1 MWEKDISEAIN
12 LLDSKEEGLTK
23 SQAEKSL
30 QVNGKNEIP
39 KGKKKTIFN
48 IFLGQFK
55 SPIILIL
62 IIAAIFSIIIN
73 SIADAIFI
81 FIVIGINAIIGTA
94 QEWNSERSAEKLQN
108 MIKIKVKVLRE
119 GKETEIGSSDIVVR
133 RYCKTRIWM
142 QDTGRF
148 KVNRSEKLKN

>member
-1 MWEKDISEAIN
+1 MITN
-12 LLDSKEEGLTK
+12 
-23 SQAEKSL
+23 
-30 QVNGKNEIP
+30 
-39 KGKKKTIFN
+39 
-48 IFLGQFK
+48 
-55 SPIILIL
+55 IILIL